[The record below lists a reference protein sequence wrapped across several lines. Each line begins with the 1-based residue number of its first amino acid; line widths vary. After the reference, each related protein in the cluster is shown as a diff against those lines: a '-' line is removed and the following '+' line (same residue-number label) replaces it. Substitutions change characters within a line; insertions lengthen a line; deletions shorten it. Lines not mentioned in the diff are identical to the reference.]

1 MTLDR
6 RLRDEF
12 ERSGRSTSLLADTEA
27 LARVVDGAARVRRG
41 RRTTAAAVACAVAL
55 IAIALSIPRWH
66 TVATP
71 SSPGPTPTSSP
82 SSPSEQE
89 SGEPSLT
96 HLYTSAFNGYS
107 MRYPDG
113 WTVKG
118 GTKPWVHGQDS
129 SDSADVFQSP
139 GKPAVSV
146 VSQRIPKGWSAAR
159 WIEDFL
165 PGAGEVAM
173 PSCFPPPSEW
183 LPVTVDGHD
192 GGLLGGDFNC
202 SFTEAIVIADGTA
215 YVFNAMPDPNAVST
229 KIFDQGLFNEL
240 LGSVQLAPES
250 S

>member
-12 ERSGRSTSLLADTEA
+12 DRSGHSTSLLVDTEA

-55 IAIALSIPRWH
+55 VAIALSIPRWH

-71 SSPGPTPTSSP
+71 SSPTPTPT

-113 WTVKG
+113 WTVKA

-159 WIEDFL
+159 WIQDFL

-202 SFTEAIVIADGTA
+202 SFTEAVVIVDGTA
-215 YVFNAMPDPNAVST
+215 YVFNAMPDPNAVNT

-240 LGSVQLAPES
+240 LGSVQLAPQFS
-250 S
+250 